1 MTSIVHQKNG
11 TDINNSISSSTLSS
25 NSNMI
30 FFKSEFCEQSD
41 NTALPNNP
49 VQDCL
54 TDKPSLTISISNVV
68 TNFSVKSHL
77 NLRYLALNG
86 CNIEYRREN
95 GMLTMKL
102 RKPNATATIWS
113 SGKIACTGSTTETQ
127 AKIASRRIARIIQR
141 LGYHGAKFSSYRIVN
156 VLGSCTLPFPI
167 KVIQFS
173 EKYKTIA
180 QYEPELHPGVTF
192 KIKDLKATLK
202 IFSTGS
208 ITVTAP
214 SVQNVHKA
222 IEQIYPMVLPF
233 RRDKTAEDERVIR
246 KLIAKK
252 RNYSQIDNLS
262 MFQLDNSVMKRTC
275 DGISIKKE
283 EVHKSLENNIIIKEE
298 FENDL

>member
-1 MTSIVHQKNG
+1 MTSIVQQKNG
-11 TDINNSISSSTLSS
+11 TDINNSISSSTLNS

-30 FFKSEFCEQSD
+30 FYKSEFHEQSD
-41 NTALPNNP
+41 NKNALPNNP

-54 TDKPSLTISISNVV
+54 TDNPKLNISISNVV

-86 CNIEYRREN
+86 SNIEYRREN

-113 SGKIACTGSTTETQ
+113 SGKIACTGSTSETH
-127 AKIASRRIARIIQR
+127 AKIASRRFARIIQK
-141 LGYHGAKFSSYRIVN
+141 LGYHNAKFSSYRIVN
-156 VLGSCTLPFPI
+156 VLGSCSLPFPI

-192 KIKDLKATLK
+192 KIKELKATLK

-214 SVQNVHKA
+214 SVGNVNQA
-222 IEQIYPMVLPF
+222 IEQIYPMVYPF
-233 RRDKTAEDERVIR
+233 RREKTAEDERVIR
-246 KLIAKK
+246 KLMTKK
-252 RNYSQIDNLS
+252 RSFTEIDENVTMYNSANSVTKRSCDGLAIGIVKENN
-262 MFQLDNSVMKRTC
+262 LDN
-275 DGISIKKE
+275 
-283 EVHKSLENNIIIKEE
+283 IIKQEYE
-298 FENDL
+298 DDL

>member
-11 TDINNSISSSTLSS
+11 TDLNNSISSSTLNS

-30 FFKSEFCEQSD
+30 FYKSEFHEQSD
-41 NTALPNNP
+41 NKNALPNNP

-54 TDKPSLTISISNVV
+54 TDNPKLNISISNVV

-86 CNIEYRREN
+86 SNIEYRREN

-113 SGKIACTGSTTETQ
+113 SGKIACTGSTSETH
-127 AKIASRRIARIIQR
+127 AKIASRRFARIIQK
-141 LGYHGAKFSSYRIVN
+141 LGYHNAKFSSYRIVN
-156 VLGSCTLPFPI
+156 VLGSCSLPFPI

-192 KIKDLKATLK
+192 KIKELKATLK

-214 SVQNVHKA
+214 SVGNVYQA
-222 IEQIYPMVLPF
+222 IEQIYPMVFPF
-233 RRDKTAEDERVIR
+233 RREKTAEDERVIR
-246 KLIAKK
+246 KLMTKK
-252 RNYSQIDNLS
+252 RTFPGMDENVTMYNSTNSVTKRSCDGLAMGIVKESN
-262 MFQLDNSVMKRTC
+262 LDN
-275 DGISIKKE
+275 
-283 EVHKSLENNIIIKEE
+283 IIKQKYED
-298 FENDL
+298 DL

>member
-1 MTSIVHQKNG
+1 MTSVIHQKNG
-11 TDINNSISSSTLSS
+11 TDLNNSISSSALNS

-30 FFKSEFCEQSD
+30 FYKSEFHEQSD
-41 NTALPNNP
+41 NNVLPNNP

-54 TDKPSLTISISNVV
+54 TDNPNLKISISNVV

-86 CNIEYRREN
+86 SNIEYRREN

-113 SGKIACTGSTTETQ
+113 SGKIACTGSTSESR
-127 AKIASRRIARIIQR
+127 AKIASRRIARIIQK
-141 LGYHGAKFSSYRIVN
+141 LGYRNAKFSSYRIVN
-156 VLGSCTLPFPI
+156 VLGSCALPFPI

-192 KIKDLKATLK
+192 KIKELKATLK

-214 SVQNVHKA
+214 SVGNVYQA
-222 IEQIYPMVLPF
+222 IEQIYPMVYPF
-233 RRDKTAEDERVIR
+233 RREKTAEDERVIR
-246 KLIAKK
+246 KLMSKK
-252 RNYSQIDNLS
+252 RDFTEIDDNVS
-262 MFQLDNSVMKRTC
+262 MYNSANSVTKRSCDGLAIGLVKVENKLDN
-275 DGISIKKE
+275 
-283 EVHKSLENNIIIKEE
+283 IIKEE
-298 FENDL
+298 FVDDL

>member
-1 MTSIVHQKNG
+1 MTSLVHQKNG
-11 TDINNSISSSTLSS
+11 TDLNNSISSSTLNS

-30 FFKSEFCEQSD
+30 FYKSEFHEQSD
-41 NTALPNNP
+41 NNALPNNP

-54 TDKPSLTISISNVV
+54 TDNPNLKISISNVV

-86 CNIEYRREN
+86 SNIEYRREN

-102 RKPNATATIWS
+102 RKPHATATIWS
-113 SGKIACTGSTTETQ
+113 SGKIACTGSTSESR
-127 AKIASRRIARIIQR
+127 AKIASRRIARIIQK
-141 LGYHGAKFSSYRIVN
+141 LGYHNAKFSSYRIVN
-156 VLGSCTLPFPI
+156 VLGSCSLPFPI

-192 KIKDLKATLK
+192 KIKELKATLK

-214 SVQNVHKA
+214 SVGNVYQA
-222 IEQIYPMVLPF
+222 IEKIYPMVYPF
-233 RRDKTAEDERVIR
+233 RREKTAEDERVIR
-246 KLIAKK
+246 KLMTKK
-252 RNYSQIDNLS
+252 RDFSEIDENVS
-262 MFQLDNSVMKRTC
+262 MYNSANSVTKRSCDGLAIGLVKVDNNLDNM
-275 DGISIKKE
+275 
-283 EVHKSLENNIIIKEE
+283 IKEE
-298 FENDL
+298 YDDDL

>member
-1 MTSIVHQKNG
+1 MTSLVHQKNG
-11 TDINNSISSSTLSS
+11 TDLKNSISSSTLNS

-30 FFKSEFCEQSD
+30 FYKSEFHEQSE
-41 NTALPNNP
+41 NNALPNNP

-54 TDKPSLTISISNVV
+54 TDNPNLNISISNVV

-86 CNIEYRREN
+86 SNIEYRREN

-113 SGKIACTGSTTETQ
+113 SGKIACTGSTSETY
-127 AKIASRRIARIIQR
+127 AKIASRRIARIIQK
-141 LGYHGAKFSSYRIVN
+141 LGYHNAKFSSYRIVN
-156 VLGSCTLPFPI
+156 VLGSCSLPFPI

-192 KIKDLKATLK
+192 KIKELKATLK

-214 SVQNVHKA
+214 SVANVYQA
-222 IEQIYPMVLPF
+222 IEQIYPMVYPF
-233 RRDKTAEDERVIR
+233 RREKTAEDERVIR
-246 KLIAKK
+246 KLMTKK
-252 RNYSQIDNLS
+252 RNFTEINENVSVYNSANSVTKRSCDGLAIDLVKVENN
-262 MFQLDNSVMKRTC
+262 LDN
-275 DGISIKKE
+275 
-283 EVHKSLENNIIIKEE
+283 IIKEE
-298 FENDL
+298 YEDDL

>member
-1 MTSIVHQKNG
+1 MTSLVHQKNG
-11 TDINNSISSSTLSS
+11 TDINNSITSSALNSS
-25 NSNMI
+25 SNMI
-30 FFKSEFCEQSD
+30 FYKSEFCEQSD
-41 NTALPNNP
+41 NSALPNNT
-49 VQDCL
+49 VQNCL
-54 TDKPSLTISISNVV
+54 TDNPELNISISNVV

-86 CNIEYRREN
+86 SNIEYRREN

-102 RKPNATATIWS
+102 RKPSATATIWS
-113 SGKIACTGSTTETQ
+113 SGKIACTGSTSEFQ

-141 LGYHGAKFSSYRIVN
+141 LGYQGAKFSSYRIVN

-192 KIKDLKATLK
+192 KIKELKATLK

-214 SVQNVHKA
+214 SVTNVHQA

-246 KLIAKK
+246 KLMTKK
-252 RNYSQIDNLS
+252 RNFSHIDDLS
-262 MFQLDNSVMKRTC
+262 MFKSDNSVNKRSC
-275 DGISIKKE
+275 EGITISKE
-283 EVHKSLENNIIIKEE
+283 GVHNSLENNIIKEE